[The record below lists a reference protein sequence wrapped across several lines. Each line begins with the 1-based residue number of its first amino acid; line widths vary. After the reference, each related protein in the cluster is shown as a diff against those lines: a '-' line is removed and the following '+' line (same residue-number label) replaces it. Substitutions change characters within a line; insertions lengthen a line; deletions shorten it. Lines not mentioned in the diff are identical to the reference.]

1 MILADNIRRTLQRDA
16 FVYIDSVTFRSLL
29 VWQGA
34 EQEDLDK
41 MEDGSFHDAV
51 AKDAEASMAFRQI
64 AFHRMISGPECDVL
78 EQFQNANGP
87 AVTQIDEG
95 EIASDQGARI
105 STKRSGIKTWN
116 MPPESYA
123 LSSIPGALSRVNSII
138 MDFNKPHEPQPR
150 INHLSPSLI
159 LDQLL
164 IKINKTTSAEESPT
178 PEGVHQDGTEVSSV
192 TFIQRKGVESGGE
205 SLFWSKEAPTGNYD
219 GINSN
224 KEPILPPAGFTWDN
238 LIAKQTLKEPWETIY
253 FMDRR

>member
-16 FVYIDSVTFRSLL
+16 FVYVDSVTLRSLL

-41 MEDGSFHDAV
+41 MEDGTFHDAV

-78 EQFQNANGP
+78 QQFQNAEGP

-105 STKRSGIKTWN
+105 NAKRSGIKTWN
-116 MPPESYA
+116 MPPESYYA
-123 LSSIPGALSRVNSII
+123 LSSIPGALSHVNSII
-138 MDFNKPHEPQPR
+138 IDSNKPPEPQPR

-164 IKINKTTSAEESPT
+164 IKINKTTSGEESPT
-178 PEGVHQDGTEVSSV
+178 PEGVHQDGTEVSSI
-192 TFIQRKGVESGGE
+192 TSIQRKGVESGGE
-205 SLFWSKEAPTGNYD
+205 SLFWT
-219 GINSN
+219 
-224 KEPILPPAGFTWDN
+224 
-238 LIAKQTLKEPWETIY
+238 
-253 FMDRR
+253 

>member
-16 FVYIDSVTFRSLL
+16 FVYVDSVTFRSLL

-41 MEDGSFHDAV
+41 MEDGTFHDAV

-64 AFHRMISGPECDVL
+64 AFHRMIFGTECD
-78 EQFQNANGP
+78 QFQNADGP

-116 MPPESYA
+116 MPPRSYA

-138 MDFNKPHEPQPR
+138 MDFNKPHEPQAR

-178 PEGVHQDGTEVSSV
+178 PEGVHQDGTEVSRV
-192 TFIQRKGVESGGE
+192 TLSRGRGWKVEAKASSG
-205 SLFWSKEAPTGNYD
+205 L
-219 GINSN
+219 
-224 KEPILPPAGFTWDN
+224 
-238 LIAKQTLKEPWETIY
+238 
-253 FMDRR
+253 

>member
-1 MILADNIRRTLQRDA
+1 
-16 FVYIDSVTFRSLL
+16 
-29 VWQGA
+29 
-34 EQEDLDK
+34 
-41 MEDGSFHDAV
+41 MEAGTFHDAV
-51 AKDAEASMAFRQI
+51 AKDAEASMAFRQV
-64 AFHRMISGPECDVL
+64 AFHRMVSGPECDL
-78 EQFQNANGP
+78 SKQFQNADWP

-95 EIASDQGARI
+95 EIASDQGAQI
-105 STKRSGIKTWN
+105 KTKRSGIKTWN

-192 TFIQRKGVESGGE
+192 TLIQRKGVESGGE

-224 KEPILPPAGFTWDN
+224 KEPILSPVGFTWDN
-238 LIAKQTLKEPWETIY
+238 LLVSKP
-253 FMDRR
+253 

>member
-1 MILADNIRRTLQRDA
+1 M
-16 FVYIDSVTFRSLL
+16 VYVDSVTFRSLL

-41 MEDGSFHDAV
+41 MEAGSFHDAV
-51 AKDAEASMAFRQI
+51 AIDAEPSMAFRQI

-78 EQFQNANGP
+78 EQFQNAEGP

-116 MPPESYA
+116 MPPDCYA

-138 MDFNKPHEPQPR
+138 IDLNTPHEPQPR
-150 INHLSPSLI
+150 INHLSTSLI
-159 LDQLL
+159 LDQAL
-164 IKINKTTSAEESPT
+164 IKINKTTSGEESPT

-192 TFIQRKGVESGGE
+192 TLIQRKGVESGGE

>member
-1 MILADNIRRTLQRDA
+1 M
-16 FVYIDSVTFRSLL
+16 DSVTFRSLL

-41 MEDGSFHDAV
+41 MEDGTFHDAV

-64 AFHRMISGPECDVL
+64 AFHRMIFGTECD
-78 EQFQNANGP
+78 QFQNADGP

-138 MDFNKPHEPQPR
+138 MDFNKPHEPQAR

-178 PEGVHQDGTEVSSV
+178 PEGVHQDGTEVSSI
-192 TFIQRKGVESGGE
+192 TSIQRKGVESGGE
-205 SLFWSKEAPTGNYD
+205 SLFWT
-219 GINSN
+219 
-224 KEPILPPAGFTWDN
+224 
-238 LIAKQTLKEPWETIY
+238 
-253 FMDRR
+253 